1 MKNNIFDIIILGAG
15 ASGLMS
21 ASHINKDYNVG
32 LIDTNGSIGQKIKI
46 SGGGKCNI
54 TNVKVSSENYDGDK
68 KFIDDILN
76 QFTQKDLL
84 LFLKKYNLELEIRDN
99 RFYFFKQSAK
109 VLIDTFLKKVKQHT
123 LLLNYKVQDVKYQ
136 NNQFIINTS
145 KGDIF
150 AKKVVVATG
159 GLSYASIGASD
170 IGYKIAKN
178 FGHNIIKTKP
188 ALVGFTVQKEQFWF
202 KELSGISI
210 NVTINVNNKKF
221 NDPLLFTHKGISGP
235 SILNASLYWQKGNLT
250 IDFLPSL
257 SINTINTNSK
267 KLLSNSLFLP
277 KRFIQSYLKANNL
290 TDKSIFKY
298 SKNEFEI
305 IQNLNNYQFSPA
317 GNFGYTKAEV
327 TKGGV
332 DTLEIDSKTMQSKL
346 QKGLYFVGEV
356 LDVTGWLGGYNFQ
369 WALSSG
375 MVCSKNL

>member
-123 LLLNYKVQDVKYQ
+123 LLLNYKIQDVKYQ

-305 IQNLNNYQFSPA
+305 IQKLNNYQFSPA

>member
-1 MKNNIFDIIILGAG
+1 M
-15 ASGLMS
+15 
-21 ASHINKDYNVG
+21 
-32 LIDTNGSIGQKIKI
+32 T
-46 SGGGKCNI
+46 
-54 TNVKVSSENYDGDK
+54 
-68 KFIDDILN
+68 
-76 QFTQKDLL
+76 
-84 LFLKKYNLELEIRDN
+84 KKYNLELEIRDN

-123 LLLNYKVQDVKYQ
+123 LLLNYKIQDVKYQ

-210 NVTINVNNKKF
+210 NVTISVNNKKF
-221 NDPLLFTHKGISGP
+221 SDPILFTHKGISGP

-305 IQNLNNYQFSPA
+305 IQKLNNYQFSPA

-375 MVCSKNL
+375 MVCSKNLC